1 MPNATIKKWIE
12 PYVLLETLK
21 KKYQMSDITFDGITK
36 EMSKNKMFKAI
47 QNSNN
52 QAFGLYM
59 KNVNKF
65 YIFQAETA
73 LATEEVMQTLDFQNE
88 DYELT
93 QDRETPIKDVDVAKA
108 EAAIIMNV

>member
-1 MPNATIKKWIE
+1 MQNAIIKKWIE

-36 EMSKNKMFKAI
+36 AMSKNKMFKTI

-65 YIFQAETA
+65 YIFQAETTISA
-73 LATEEVMQTLDFQNE
+73 EEIMQTLDFKND

-93 QDRETPIKDVDVAKA
+93 EDRESPIKDVDIAKA